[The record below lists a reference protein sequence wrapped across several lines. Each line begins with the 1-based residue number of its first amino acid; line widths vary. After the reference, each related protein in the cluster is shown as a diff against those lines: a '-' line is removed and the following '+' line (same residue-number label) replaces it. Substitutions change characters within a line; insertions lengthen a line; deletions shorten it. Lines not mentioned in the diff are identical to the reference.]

1 MLFVC
6 KHPRRFLYSFRP
18 FRPSSFYSSSM
29 TWQSLWTQYC
39 NNNINNNNK
48 ISASRVCL
56 LRASVMMHYPK
67 CIVRAQINNSQWRE
81 YNIRK
86 VAINNWNEIISSRY
100 AVPPKTIT
108 NTEIRKRFENC
119 YILIIV
125 LIYCCEIKMST
136 IVDDECDIFISLI
149 IVFSILYRYYLYLT
163 FWNRP
168 YVRSFMFI
176 SLYISINYYYC
187 YYIFYL
193 KYF

>member
-1 MLFVC
+1 MCGWGRGWYASVKNPGGVWFFFLKKKPVVFASYEFSDPIYVNGGISERVLLGRWRRRSRPVRVVC
-6 KHPRRFLYSFRP
+6 VQTSEAIFILFRP

-67 CIVRAQINNSQWRE
+67 CIVRAQIDNSQWRE

-100 AVPPKTIT
+100 AVPLKTIT
-108 NTEIRKRFENC
+108 NME
-119 YILIIV
+119 
-125 LIYCCEIKMST
+125 
-136 IVDDECDIFISLI
+136 
-149 IVFSILYRYYLYLT
+149 
-163 FWNRP
+163 
-168 YVRSFMFI
+168 
-176 SLYISINYYYC
+176 
-187 YYIFYL
+187 
-193 KYF
+193 